1 MKLLL
6 IIIGI
11 VLIAVGL
18 VSLAYQ
24 GITYTSRETVVDL
37 GPIKATADKQKTI
50 PLPPILGGIALA
62 GGVALLLRMA
72 MGLPESDVSENREHD
87 DDDADDVEHV
97 AHDVPPYAFHSSP
110 PTLSAHWT

>member
-1 MKLLL
+1 MKLPL

-24 GITYTSRETVVDL
+24 GITYTSRETVLEV
-37 GPIKATADKQKTI
+37 GPIKASADKEKRI

-62 GGVALLLRMA
+62 GGVALLIGTWR
-72 MGLPESDVSENREHD
+72 RR
-87 DDDADDVEHV
+87 
-97 AHDVPPYAFHSSP
+97 
-110 PTLSAHWT
+110 

>member
-1 MKLLL
+1 MKLPL

-24 GITYTSRETVVDL
+24 GITYTSRETVVEV
-37 GPIKATADKQKTI
+37 GPLKATADKQKTI

-62 GGVALLLRMA
+62 VASRSSSARGAANDRGRLTPLL
-72 MGLPESDVSENREHD
+72 
-87 DDDADDVEHV
+87 
-97 AHDVPPYAFHSSP
+97 
-110 PTLSAHWT
+110 TLSTRCRHA

>member
-6 IIIGI
+6 ITIGI

-62 GGVALLLRMA
+62 GGVALLLGTWR
-72 MGLPESDVSENREHD
+72 RR
-87 DDDADDVEHV
+87 
-97 AHDVPPYAFHSSP
+97 
-110 PTLSAHWT
+110 

>member
-1 MKLLL
+1 MKLPL

-24 GITYTSRETVVDL
+24 GITYTSRETVVEV
-37 GPIKATADKQKTI
+37 GPLKATADKQRTI

-62 GGVALLLRMA
+62 GGIALLLGTWR
-72 MGLPESDVSENREHD
+72 RR
-87 DDDADDVEHV
+87 
-97 AHDVPPYAFHSSP
+97 
-110 PTLSAHWT
+110 

>member
-1 MKLLL
+1 MKLPL

-24 GITYTSRETVVDL
+24 GITYTSRETVLEV
-37 GPIKATADKQKTI
+37 GPLKATADKQRTI

-62 GGVALLLRMA
+62 GGVALLIGTWR
-72 MGLPESDVSENREHD
+72 RR
-87 DDDADDVEHV
+87 
-97 AHDVPPYAFHSSP
+97 
-110 PTLSAHWT
+110 

>member
-1 MKLLL
+1 MKLPL

-24 GITYTSRETVVDL
+24 GITYTSRETVLEV
-37 GPIKATADKQKTI
+37 GPIKASADKEKRI

-62 GGVALLLRMA
+62 GGVALLLGTWR
-72 MGLPESDVSENREHD
+72 R
-87 DDDADDVEHV
+87 
-97 AHDVPPYAFHSSP
+97 
-110 PTLSAHWT
+110 

>member
-1 MKLLL
+1 MKLPL

-37 GPIKATADKQKTI
+37 GPIKATADTQKTI
-50 PLPPILGGIALA
+50 PVPPILVGLALA
-62 GGVALLLRMA
+62 GGVTLLVGAWR
-72 MGLPESDVSENREHD
+72 SR
-87 DDDADDVEHV
+87 
-97 AHDVPPYAFHSSP
+97 
-110 PTLSAHWT
+110 

>member
-50 PLPPILGGIALA
+50 PLPPILGGIGLA
-62 GGVALLLRMA
+62 GGVALLLGTWRRRGGA
-72 MGLPESDVSENREHD
+72 APDSASKTGCTDDRGEHRALD
-87 DDDADDVEHV
+87 RGRSA
-97 AHDVPPYAFHSSP
+97 ASLS
-110 PTLSAHWT
+110 TLSMRYRHE

>member
-1 MKLLL
+1 MKLPL

-24 GITYTSRETVVDL
+24 GITYTSRETVVEV
-37 GPIKATADKQKTI
+37 GPPKATADKQRTI

-62 GGVALLLRMA
+62 GGVALLIGTWR
-72 MGLPESDVSENREHD
+72 NR
-87 DDDADDVEHV
+87 
-97 AHDVPPYAFHSSP
+97 
-110 PTLSAHWT
+110 